1 MPISLSYNGTQT
13 EWATRLYE
21 LGIFMEKHKVKVA
34 VVQESKL
41 SQTSS
46 TPCIQNYTTVRKDRR
61 LGQGGSLLTFV
72 DKSLNYSRKPESPE
86 TLGDPHLEE
95 LSEFLKSNSLLTRQ
109 LGPRYE
115 GQLTWMAEPICHSF
129 RSLVRPHDYHHSGL
143 RTDEQGRTERV
154 LQRGRCLRTILSAVC
169 CDGGGVRRGQR
180 TTISFSPQHELP
192 PARLVIHRQTSAQNN
207 VGDAGKF
214 RRGRAY

>member
-1 MPISLSYNGTQT
+1 MGDNFEIMGKYCNTSRLRCRAVRRTQFT
-13 EWATRLYE
+13 FIARGLKGMLRGAKQGRQTGGGVGGVAT
-21 LGIFMEKHKVKVA
+21 
-34 VVQESKL
+34 
-41 SQTSS
+41 
-46 TPCIQNYTTVRKDRR
+46 P
-61 LGQGGSLLTFV
+61 
-72 DKSLNYSRKPESPE
+72 PPW
-86 TLGDPHLEE
+86 
-95 LSEFLKSNSLLTRQ
+95 TRQ

-129 RSLVRPHDYHHSGL
+129 HSLVRPHDYHPSGL

-154 LQRGRCLRTILSAVC
+154 LERGRCLRTILRAVC
-169 CDGGGVRRGQR
+169 GDWGGVRRGPR
-180 TTISFSPQHELP
+180 TTTSFSPQRELP